1 MDTTIRRIVVSL
13 FVGLLVGQFLV
24 GCTTLVS
31 GNQLIPVKATDSHKF
46 EMALKLPHDAPLLSH
61 QTGSHPVRI
70 YKVAFD
76 GTLNDR
82 TRTPLGERET
92 IVAHIAKLVQ
102 ADDYQPG
109 VGMMSDVVDTQ
120 DAMTGASCVRTAE
133 IARNKFFSQAQE
145 WLRENPA
152 TEIRV
157 FVTGFSR
164 GAATARHFINIVT
177 QEWGTKFGELNAPPP
192 KRPRFYGLL
201 YDTVATGQQDK
212 LLLNLPVSVEYLVH
226 FVAVD
231 EPRTLLFSPTVD
243 VDLNPLPTDPEFF
256 GPGPKPPKR
265 LNTIFLPGAHSDIG
279 ASYPEG
285 IGDLYVI
292 LTEQFLYMMGLTNTN
307 CWDVHYNPFLK
318 GKHDSRGTLD
328 KLFGSP
334 SPNAAKDI
342 NRQPIT
348 VYMTPLSQQENAEM
362 AKHLKELWIANAERM
377 AGTLTAIRSTP
388 MASVDL
394 RRSGANIEMIGV
406 SSEIDGASVQ
416 RTKVTDQ
423 LRLTFRLKAGN
434 AKSDLILRQKVL
446 NRIQPVGSRV
456 SITYL
461 ESANSFSVAIFV
473 DDVLADLIPM
483 ERGTETRFLPDRQHC
498 VKRAD
503 GSSKNPIQVFVFR
516 PDGTI
521 LVPPDS
527 PPLHPH

>member
-1 MDTTIRRIVVSL
+1 
-13 FVGLLVGQFLV
+13 
-24 GCTTLVS
+24 
-31 GNQLIPVKATDSHKF
+31 
-46 EMALKLPHDAPLLSH
+46 MALKLPHDAPLLSH
-61 QTGSHPVRI
+61 QIGNHPVRI

-82 TRTPLGERET
+82 ARIPLGERET

-109 VGMMSDVVDTQ
+109 AGMMNDVVDST
-120 DAMTGASCVRTAE
+120 DAMTGESCARTAE
-133 IARNKFFSQAQE
+133 IARNKFFSQAQK
-145 WLRENPA
+145 WLSENPA

-164 GAATARHFINIVT
+164 GAATARHFINTVT
-177 QEWGTKFGELNAPPP
+177 QEWGTRFGDIKGGRLPES
-192 KRPRFYGLL
+192 PRFYGLL
-201 YDTVATGQQDK
+201 YDTVATGQQDRLK
-212 LLLNLPVSVEYLVH
+212 LNLPASVEYLVH

-307 CWDVHYNPFLK
+307 CWDVHYNPYLK

-334 SPNAAKDI
+334 NPNATKDI
-342 NRQPIT
+342 NRQPLT
-348 VYMTPLSQQENAEM
+348 VYMAPLSREESAEM
-362 AKHLKELWIANAERM
+362 AEHLKELWIANADRM
-377 AGTLTAIRSTP
+377 AGMSTSIRSTP
-388 MASVDL
+388 MASIDL
-394 RRSGANIEMIGV
+394 RPSGLSMESLGV
-406 SSEIDGASVQ
+406 SSEVDETSLQ
-416 RTKVTDQ
+416 LTKVAGQ

-434 AKSDLILRQKVL
+434 AEANLTLNQKVL
-446 NRIQPVGSRV
+446 DRIRVGGSRV
-456 SITYL
+456 SFTYL
-461 ESANSFSVAIFV
+461 ESASSFSLAIFV

-483 ERGTETRFLPDRQHC
+483 EPGTEIRFSPDRQHC
-498 VKRAD
+498 VKQGD
-503 GSSKNPIQVFVFR
+503 GSSRNPIQVFVLHA
-516 PDGTI
+516 DGTI
-521 LVPPDS
+521 SVPSDS